1 MTSRPRNRARGFTLI
16 ELLVVIAIIAILVSL
31 LLPAVQQAREAAR
44 RTQCKN
50 NLKQIGLA
58 LHNYHDIYNTF
69 PIGAQNAATP
79 ASAALGNNEEMWGWS
94 ASILPQI
101 EQKNLA
107 EQLGISDNRLSD
119 VLADANLRTLLQS
132 PLAAF
137 VCPSD
142 PGSELM
148 DGGQLNGGTGRNM
161 TGNGGAPT
169 AFRVAKSN
177 YIGNCGYND
186 VNRQNDN
193 GKRGVFQVGDN
204 YKIRDITDGTSNTIA
219 VGERTTFCASGAWC
233 GNRNPNGGGAQG
245 ADYTLGRTSIPINLK
260 DNRNHWCTEGFDSA
274 HTGGAQFLLCD
285 GSVHFLS
292 ENIDYNLHSNATDRL
307 RDGNAPNRTG
317 WTSALNATLGVYQKL
332 GNRDDGEVIGE
343 F

>member
-1 MTSRPRNRARGFTLI
+1 MKKSLRRSRGFTLI
-16 ELLVVIAIIAILVSL
+16 ELLVVIAIIAILIAL

-69 PIGAQNAATP
+69 PIGAQVAGA
-79 ASAALGNNEEMWGWS
+79 NEEMWGWG

-101 EQKNLA
+101 EQQNLFN
-107 EQLGISDNRLSD
+107 ELGVGDRRMSD
-119 VLADANLRTLLQS
+119 VLADANLRVSLQTTLE
-132 PLAAF
+132 PF
-137 VCPSD
+137 ICPSD
-142 PGSELM
+142 PAGPLM
-148 DGGQLNGGTGRNM
+148 SGGQLNGGSGRNM
-161 TGNGGAPT
+161 RGNGGAPA

-186 VNRQNDN
+186 VNRQNAN

-204 YKIRDITDGTSNTIA
+204 YKMRDIIDGTSNTIA
-219 VGERTTFCASGAWC
+219 VGERTTFCASGSWA
-233 GNRNPNGGGAQG
+233 GNRNPTGGGPQG
-245 ADYTLGRTSIPINLK
+245 ADYTLGRVSIPINIG

-274 HTGGAQFLLCD
+274 HTGGAQFLFCD

-292 ENIDYNLHSNATDRL
+292 ENIDYNLHVNATDRV
-307 RDGNAPNRTG
+307 RDGNGPNRTG
-317 WTSALNATLGVYQKL
+317 WSQNVTNALGVYQKL
-332 GNRDDGEVIGE
+332 GIRDDKAVLGEW
-343 F
+343 

>member
-1 MTSRPRNRARGFTLI
+1 MTTRPRNRSRGFTLI

-69 PIGAQNAATP
+69 PIGAQD
-79 ASAALGNNEEMWGWS
+79 LGDNEEMWGWS
-94 ASILPQI
+94 ASILPQL
-101 EQKNLA
+101 EQKNMA
-107 EQLGISDNRLSD
+107 DQLGIGTNRLRE
-119 VLADANLRTLLQS
+119 VLQDATLRNVLQT
-132 PLAAF
+132 PIGAYI
-137 VCPSD
+137 CPSD
-142 PGSELM
+142 PGGELM
-148 DGGQLNGGTGRNM
+148 DGGQLNGGSGRNM
-161 TGNGGAPT
+161 RGNGGAPA

-186 VNRQNDN
+186 VNRRNNN

-204 YKIRDITDGTSNTIA
+204 YKLRDITDGTSNTIA
-219 VGERTTFCASGAWC
+219 VGERSTFCASGAWC
-233 GNRNPNGGGAQG
+233 GNRNPRGGGPQG
-245 ADYTLGRTSIPINLK
+245 ADYTLGRVSIPINLK

-292 ENIDYNLHSNATDRL
+292 ENIDYNLHRNATDRL
-307 RDGNAPNRTG
+307 RDGNGPNRTG
-317 WTSALNATLGVYQKL
+317 WTATLNASLGVYQKL
-332 GNRDDGEVIGE
+332 GIRDDGEVIGE

>member
-1 MTSRPRNRARGFTLI
+1 MTTRPRNRLHGFTLI

-69 PIGAQNAATP
+69 PIGAQDAG
-79 ASAALGNNEEMWGWS
+79 SNEEMWGWS

-101 EQKNLA
+101 EQQNLA
-107 EQLGISDNRLSD
+107 EQMGMGNRRLRE
-119 VLADANLRTLLQS
+119 VLADANLRPILQT

-142 PGSELM
+142 PSGELM
-148 DGGQLNGGTGRNM
+148 DGGRLNGGSGRNM
-161 TGNGGAPT
+161 RGNGGAP
-169 AFRVAKSN
+169 ANFRVAKSN
-177 YIGNCGYND
+177 YIGSCGYND
-186 VNRQNDN
+186 VSRRNSN

-204 YKIRDITDGTSNTIA
+204 YKMRDITDGTSNTIA

-233 GNRNPNGGGAQG
+233 GNRNPRGGGPQG

-292 ENIDYNLHSNATDRL
+292 ENIDYNLHRNATDRL
-307 RDGNAPNRTG
+307 RDGNGPNRTG
-317 WTSALNATLGVYQKL
+317 WTSTLNASLGVYQKL

>member
-1 MTSRPRNRARGFTLI
+1 MNAKTQSRLRGFTLI

-69 PIGAQNAATP
+69 PIGAQVAEA
-79 ASAALGNNEEMWGWS
+79 NEEMWGWS
-94 ASILPQI
+94 ASILPQL
-101 EQKNLA
+101 EQKNMADLI
-107 EQLGISDNRLSD
+107 GIGSNRLSD
-119 VLADANLRTLLQS
+119 VLADATLRLSLQTS
-132 PLAAF
+132 IPAF

-142 PGSELM
+142 PAGELM
-148 DGGQLNGGTGRNM
+148 AGGQMNGGTGRHM
-161 TGNGGAPT
+161 SGNGGAPT
-169 AFRVAKSN
+169 TFRVAKSN
-177 YIGNCGYND
+177 YIGSSGYND
-186 VNRQNDN
+186 PGYR
-193 GKRGVFQVGDN
+193 GESAKRGVFHVGDN

-233 GNRNPNGGGAQG
+233 GNRNPTGQGAQG
-245 ADYTLGRTSIPINLK
+245 ADYTLGRVSMPINIG
-260 DNRNHWCTEGFDSA
+260 DNRDHWCTEGFDSQ

-292 ENIDYNLHSNATDRL
+292 ENIDYNLHVNATDRV
-307 RDGNAPNRTG
+307 RDGASPNRTG
-317 WTSALNATLGVYQKL
+317 WGANVTSALGVYQKL

>member
-1 MTSRPRNRARGFTLI
+1 MTTRPRNRSRGFTLI

-69 PIGAQNAATP
+69 PIGAQD
-79 ASAALGNNEEMWGWS
+79 LGNNEEMWGWS
-94 ASILPQI
+94 ASILPQL
-101 EQKNLA
+101 EQKNMA
-107 EQLGISDNRLSD
+107 DQLGIGTNRLRE
-119 VLADANLRTLLQS
+119 VLQDATLRNVLQT
-132 PLAAF
+132 PIGAYI
-137 VCPSD
+137 CPSD
-142 PGSELM
+142 PGGELM
-148 DGGQLNGGTGRNM
+148 DGGRLNGGSGRNM
-161 TGNGGAPT
+161 RGNGGAPGN
-169 AFRVAKSN
+169 FRVAKSN

-186 VNRQNDN
+186 VNRRNNN

-219 VGERTTFCASGAWC
+219 VGERSTFCASGAWC
-233 GNRNPNGGGAQG
+233 GNRNPRGGGPQG
-245 ADYTLGRTSIPINLK
+245 ADYTLGRVSIPINLK

-292 ENIDYNLHSNATDRL
+292 ENIDYNLHRNATDRL
-307 RDGNAPNRTG
+307 RDGNGPNRTG
-317 WTSALNATLGVYQKL
+317 WSKTLNASLGVYQKL
-332 GNRDDGEVIGE
+332 GIRDDGEIIGE